1 MYEIRKLRNMKK
13 MLVAIL
19 FSVLLAVGCGVFVAR
34 ADYTGELGKQMSAA
48 AGTQGANFAK
58 PKDPRDAAVQVIQL
72 SLGFIGI
79 LFTVYLLYAGFLI
92 MMAGGDEEKVKKG
105 KHIIKYS
112 VIGILIVLSAYG
124 IAAFTD
130 QELRKAQQQSGEG
143 PLYAGVEFSTD
154 EYMGDFNNN
163 DPLNE
168 NVSIGDG
175 GTFW

>member
-1 MYEIRKLRNMKK
+1 MKK
-13 MLVAIL
+13 ILVTIM
-19 FSVLLAVGCGVFVAR
+19 FSVLLAVGCGVFAAR
-34 ADYTGELGKQMSAA
+34 ADYTAEVGKQMGAA
-48 AGTQGANFAK
+48 AGATGAGFAA
-58 PKDPRDAAVQVIQL
+58 PKDPRDAAVQIIQL

-79 LFTVYLLYAGFLI
+79 IFTGYLVYAGFLI

-112 VIGILIVLSAYG
+112 VIGILVVMSAYG

-130 QELRKAQQQSGEG
+130 TELRKAQEIDTSGPIYG
-143 PLYAGVEFSTD
+143 SFEFSTD

-168 NVSIGDG
+168 DASIG
-175 GTFW
+175 GTNPIWKDW